1 MPGGSGMAEA
11 GTTIEVV
18 AEAGDWDVGAIEAI
32 LDRVLPV
39 LDRHL
44 AGAAGTATLALADD
58 ALVRDLNRR
67 FRGKDRPTNVLS
79 FPSGEPPA
87 PGGMLGDIV
96 LARETVEREAALDG
110 KPFDHHLIHLVI
122 HGMLHLLGYDHES
135 DEEAEA
141 MERLETAVLAD
152 LGIPDPYAE
161 PVTPAGN

>member
-1 MPGGSGMAEA
+1 MVEA
-11 GTTIEVV
+11 GLTIEVV
-18 AEAGDWDVGAIEAI
+18 DEAGDWDFGAVETI
-32 LDRVLPV
+32 LARILPV

-44 AGAAGTATLALADD
+44 AGVAGTATLALADD

-79 FPSGEPPA
+79 FPSGEVPA
-87 PGGMLGDIV
+87 PGAPLGDIV
-96 LARETVEREAALDG
+96 VARETVEREAALDG

-122 HGMLHLLGYDHES
+122 HGLLHLLGYDHES
-135 DEEAEA
+135 DDEAEA

-161 PVTPAGN
+161 PVTSAGN